1 MKEQEIEI
9 SNSILFEFQRYVRG
23 EMTKREEST
32 FQKNIRKD
40 LYAEAAIEGFTEV
53 PEEETSFFTN
63 LAEEEEEKRIRNRK
77 RLLYSIL
84 ASVIILVVATSAY
97 LVVEKKITVKQFR
110 PLKFLNSGTPA
121 LVKTVTDQIQIA
133 GFQAFESMSQMAV
146 PDIRTVPAP
155 PPVVPDPAATPAVTT
170 DSLEDDR
177 NEILATAVVADTSGT
192 VQTAPADTSAIVQAA
207 NVSDS
212 GLRNKADTT
221 ASVTNPE
228 GFKAPPPEQF

>member
-9 SNSILFEFQRYVRG
+9 SNSIFFDFQRYVRG
-23 EMTKREEST
+23 EMTKREEFT

-40 LYAEAAIEGFTEV
+40 HYAEAAIEGFTEV

-77 RLLYSIL
+77 RLIYSIV

-121 LVKTVTDQIQIA
+121 LVKAVTNQVQIA
-133 GFQAFESMSQMAV
+133 GFQAFESMSQMTI
-146 PDIRTVPAP
+146 PDIRTVPVLP
-155 PPVVPDPAATPAVTT
+155 GIVPDPATATVMA
-170 DSLEDDR
+170 DSLNTEE
-177 NEILATAVVADTSGT
+177 NEILATAAT
-192 VQTAPADTSAIVQAA
+192 ADTSATVQAA
-207 NVSDS
+207 SVSGSDIQ
-212 GLRNKADTT
+212 NKADTT
-221 ASVTNPE
+221 AAVTTPAGYVEPQPE
-228 GFKAPPPEQF
+228 